1 MLEYSDKIDLNA
13 RSKDG
18 GTAVMTACIN
28 GHKYVV
34 KFKIGKTG
42 SLGKPTKIGPKVL
55 GFFIFEKLIKCAFN
69 FGFGFGSYL

>member
-1 MLEYSDKIDLNA
+1 MQNKVNMLEYSNKIDLNA

-34 KFKIGKTG
+34 NSKLEKQVHWANPQKLVQKF
-42 SLGKPTKIGPKVL
+42 
-55 GFFIFEKLIKCAFN
+55 
-69 FGFGFGSYL
+69 